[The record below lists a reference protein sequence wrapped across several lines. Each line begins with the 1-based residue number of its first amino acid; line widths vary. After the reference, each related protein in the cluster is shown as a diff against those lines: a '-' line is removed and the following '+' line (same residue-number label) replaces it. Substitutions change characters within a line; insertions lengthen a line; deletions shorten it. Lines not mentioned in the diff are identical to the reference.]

1 MKSVTAA
8 EANRQFSRVLR
19 EVSQGET
26 FTVVSR
32 GKPVATISASNMATA
47 QRLAAKA
54 SLLTRLHTQEA
65 TGSRDWS
72 RDELYERGP

>member
-1 MKSVTAA
+1 MKTLTAS

-32 GKPVATISASNMATA
+32 GKPVATITSADVGGD
-47 QRLAAKA
+47 RCRAAK
-54 SLLTRLHTQEA
+54 SRLLKRLRQQRP
-65 TGSRDWS
+65 TGKRDWQRS
-72 RDELYERGP
+72 DLYAG